1 MTILQTTRLN
11 LRPFIA
17 ADLDFLYQLHAN
29 PEVAKTTIDGVQSL
43 EMVKKHL
50 DSFIF
55 EGSFGTKKLLRGIF
69 LEKVNGNKL
78 DPPHFFP
85 YECIN
90 YPTAFFHIEENSD
103 EFDEMII
110 KHEML
115 KYDAVLKAMSLDEL
129 MEEMFRPID

>member
-1 MTILQTTRLN
+1 MKKQEIYTPGEYIQATKSLKKIFCVT
-11 LRPFIA
+11 
-17 ADLDFLYQLHAN
+17 
-29 PEVAKTTIDGVQSL
+29 EVN
-43 EMVKKHL
+43 E
-50 DSFIF
+50 
-55 EGSFGTKKLLRGIF
+55 RGIF

-103 EFDEMII
+103 EFDEIII

-129 MEEMFRPID
+129 LDEFSTLID